1 MIQIKCIILIMRYG
15 VIYMEKNFTNVS
27 IDLRSIE
34 RSPYRN
40 REQKCMGCGYMQR
53 PSSYG
58 VCSFCHLNY
67 FKKQDKR

>member
-1 MIQIKCIILIMRYG
+1 
-15 VIYMEKNFTNVS
+15 MEKNFTNVS

-67 FKKQDKR
+67 LKKQDKR